1 VTPAT
6 RPSARVTVAD
16 LGDLPPVLSIEE
28 AAELLR
34 LGRSAA
40 YAAAAR
46 GERPTLRVG
55 RRRLVPTARLLELLG
70 LRVAGD
76 GSEPGDYPAPVES
89 LASDGGGSSGS

>member
-6 RPSARVTVAD
+6 RRSARVTVAD

-46 GERPTLRVG
+46 GDIPVLRVG
-55 RRRLVPTARLLELLG
+55 QRRLLVPTARLLELLG
-70 LRVAGD
+70 AGN
-76 GSEPGDYPAPVES
+76 GGTPAATEDRAHGES
-89 LASDGGGSSGS
+89 